1 MKRVIYNHLYIC
13 RLWSI
18 VTYLRSNQSFF
29 YFFFRVRVNE
39 GSPHVAMAQ
48 QGAEATYLVIAE
60 RLVSNPRREPSI
72 SNDPVR
78 QARSEATSLAS
89 GNRRLPNNDAW
100 WQC

>member
-1 MKRVIYNHLYIC
+1 MPNNGMIWNLNPDFNAMQLQTIME
-13 RLWSI
+13 SI
-18 VTYLRSNQSFF
+18 QPMAC
-29 YFFFRVRVNE
+29 E
-39 GSPHVAMAQ
+39 ASPHVAMAQ

-60 RLVSNPRREPSI
+60 RLVGNPRREPSI